1 MVLFKSKRVSL
12 NNEQLSFITTRQF
25 TKQRFRELSR
35 PSDFLKIEWIF
46 LQLKLMF
53 LYQLVQNNSKNIRSS
68 QQPFSR
74 HINQKMKYRNKIL
87 NQFAGFSWGKDTEAL
102 VAWNMLL
109 QFGLHFLMTFSRK
122 IFKRLSVENFIAL
135 VWITPMK
142 KPARKQNMLL
152 TLQLLLA
159 SDLSCCPRS
168 PPPSHPSWLQM
179 LSYIVIVKALKIVAD
194 VKMF

>member
-1 MVLFKSKRVSL
+1 MIRSNSNSKAAAASVYTFPSGYFMVLFKSKRVSL

-87 NQFAGFSWGKDTEAL
+87 NQFAGFFWGKDTEAL
-102 VAWNMLL
+102 VA
-109 QFGLHFLMTFSRK
+109 
-122 IFKRLSVENFIAL
+122 
-135 VWITPMK
+135 
-142 KPARKQNMLL
+142 
-152 TLQLLLA
+152 
-159 SDLSCCPRS
+159 
-168 PPPSHPSWLQM
+168 
-179 LSYIVIVKALKIVAD
+179 
-194 VKMF
+194 